1 MCTINVN
8 VVRGRS
14 YDNFQHKNLSYE
26 SFLTQNIFVPMLS
39 VIQVGSTGLMEA
51 SINGHT
57 STMRIL
63 LEAKTDPNF
72 TDEVK
77 LHYSHC
83 LYNSTV
89 AQKGHVHYQFQ
100 YFQLPVLKSTS
111 NMGISHYQF

>member
-1 MCTINVN
+1 M
-8 VVRGRS
+8 
-14 YDNFQHKNLSYE
+14 
-26 SFLTQNIFVPMLS
+26 FVPMLS
-39 VIQVGSTGLMEA
+39 VIQDSWTSLMRA
-51 SINGHT
+51 SEHGHT
-57 STMRIL
+57 GTIL
-63 LEAKTDPNF
+63 MFLEAKADPNI

-111 NMGISHYQF
+111 NMGISHYQFEFSHF